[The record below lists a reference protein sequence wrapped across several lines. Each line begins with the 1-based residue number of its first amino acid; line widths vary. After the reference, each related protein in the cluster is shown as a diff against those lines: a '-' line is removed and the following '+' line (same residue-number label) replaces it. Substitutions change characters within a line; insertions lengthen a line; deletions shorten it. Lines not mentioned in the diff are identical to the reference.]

1 MTCRTDADG
10 FCPEHGNDCVE
21 VVYRDADNYKEST
34 TLAFPGTLTE
44 ELRSRLRFALDS
56 EQYYLPTQ
64 IQHEHLGTRMESWP
78 DAQSD
83 HVWHELDVDEIEQVN
98 ASEDAYVLQELS
110 FEGFVQMMVEN
121 HHEGWDIVAA
131 CEELGLERGPDA

>member
-1 MTCRTDADG
+1 
-10 FCPEHGNDCVE
+10 
-21 VVYRDADNYKEST
+21 
-34 TLAFPGTLTE
+34 
-44 ELRSRLRFALDS
+44 
-56 EQYYLPTQ
+56 
-64 IQHEHLGTRMESWP
+64 
-78 DAQSD
+78 
-83 HVWHELDVDEIEQVN
+83 VDEIEQVN

>member
-1 MTCRTDADG
+1 MSSAS
-10 FCPEHGNDCVE
+10 PIVLVE

-78 DAQSD
+78 DAP
-83 HVWHELDVDEIEQVN
+83 VRPRL
-98 ASEDAYVLQELS
+98 ARA
-110 FEGFVQMMVEN
+110 G
-121 HHEGWDIVAA
+121 
-131 CEELGLERGPDA
+131 RGRDRAGQCL